1 MGGEW
6 VRQPTGSTSV
16 VFVHGILSSGESCWR
31 NGNGT
36 YWPEL
41 LKNEAGLEAAGIYV
55 YSYQTGFASGSYS
68 LSNVVDDLKERFFN
82 LDRVA
87 DSQKIVFVCHSMGG
101 IVVRKLI
108 VERLN
113 DFLDR
118 RIDIGLFLV
127 ASPSL
132 GSDYANWLEPIARFA
147 GHEQAKALRFNQD
160 NQWLTDLDK
169 TFMNLKESKRLTLY
183 GKELLED
190 KFITLK
196 FFLRSQVVAP
206 FSGARYF
213 GESFKVAGSDHFSI
227 AKPENN
233 KADQHRLLVEFIKQS
248 GFSQLGKSANNLEL
262 QATTSNDSVAISE
275 LDDNPFVHKIRD
287 KIKLILK
294 SNKLAVLTLHEALL
308 KTEPSNSVAEEILIP
323 IGETFSP
330 ETSIRK
336 LRRATETSLEQSPDQ
351 QTEIKKY
358 ANELMGWLI
367 LLCVNGKH
375 LQNGG
380 KPLIDL
386 DKTTEIV
393 VPVKTHTGMEV
404 FVARLQERAAKFNL
418 KGTDKA
424 LGEGF
429 IDPADLEIGLLKS
442 DRIREI
448 KELIYCEVFK
458 RKPPPSEDWQGRLKN
473 TLEFESE
480 DRNKM
485 YYVTLS
491 HLRYSEIADIIKQ
504 LKVDLPHLRILI
516 TGREVNNSNPIL
528 IMDESRLEALVLSFL
543 NTLAEFQ

>member
-1 MGGEW
+1 MLGEW
-6 VRQPTGSTSV
+6 VRRPGGSTSV

-82 LDRVA
+82 LDCVA

-101 IVVRKLI
+101 IVVRKFI
-108 VERLN
+108 VERLI
-113 DFLDR
+113 DLLDCK
-118 RIDIGLFLV
+118 IEIGLYLV

-132 GSDYANWLEPIARFA
+132 GSNYANWLESIAKLA

-160 NQWLTDLDK
+160 NQWLNDLDK
-169 TFMNLKESKRLTLY
+169 TFMNLKESKRLVLH

-190 KFITLK
+190 KFVTLK
-196 FFLRSQVVAP
+196 SFWRKPVVAP
-206 FSGARYF
+206 FTGNRYF

-233 KADQHRLLVEFIKQS
+233 EAIQHRLLVEFINRN
-248 GFSQLGKSANNLEL
+248 GFSQLGKSANNP
-262 QATTSNDSVAISE
+262 DSQSTPTNVSAR
-275 LDDNPFVHKIRD
+275 DDNPFIHKIRD

-294 SNKLAVLTLHEALL
+294 SNKLAVLTIHEALL

-351 QTEIKKY
+351 KTEIKKY

-442 DRIREI
+442 DRIKEI

-458 RKPPPSEDWQGRLKN
+458 RKPSPSEDWQGRLKN